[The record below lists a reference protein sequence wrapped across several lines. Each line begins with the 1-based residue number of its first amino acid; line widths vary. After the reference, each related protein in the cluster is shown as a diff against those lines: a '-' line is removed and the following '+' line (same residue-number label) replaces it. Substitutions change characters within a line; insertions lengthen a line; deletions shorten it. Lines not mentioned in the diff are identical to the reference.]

1 MFENVTKQLETYM
14 ELGVP
19 ACDCIVYHQGKCIYR
34 KYLGYSDRKN
44 KKKMQGKELY
54 NVYSCSK
61 IITCT
66 AALMLVERGQ
76 LCLEEKLSKYLEEFE
91 DMWVKT
97 EQGLKKA
104 KKSITIKDLFCMTAG
119 FTYDIHSPELERC
132 RIETNGKCA
141 VLEVMKYLAKEPLI
155 FEPGESW
162 NYSLCHDVLA
172 AVIEVASGMRFGEFV
187 KENIFLPLD
196 MKNSTYLLDDSELDK
211 LCEQYFFDMDNKILQ
226 EYSKANEFKLG
237 TEYESGGAGCI
248 TTAEDYIKF
257 LEGLRQGKLLS
268 CETISLM
275 KTNQIPENKRGN
287 YWVDECGYGLG
298 VRCPKEGSSRTDFG
312 WPGAGGA
319 YALVDM
325 EKELTLFYVQHV
337 RNFYRDDLRDQLYM
351 ALLKDLKME

>member
-19 ACDCIVYHQGKCIYR
+19 ACDCIVYHKGKCIYR

-44 KKKMQGKELY
+44 KVNMQGKELY

-76 LCLEEKLSKYLEEFE
+76 LHLEDQLSKYLEEFE
-91 DMWVKT
+91 EMRVKT
-97 EQGLKKA
+97 EHGIEIA

-119 FTYDIHSPELERC
+119 FTYNLHSPELERC

-141 VLEVMKYLAKEPLI
+141 TLEVMKYMAKEPLI

-172 AVIEVASGMRFGEFV
+172 AVVEVVSGMRFGEFV

-196 MKNSTYLLDDSELDK
+196 MRNSTFLLDDSELDK
-211 LCEQYFFDMDNKILQ
+211 LCEQYFFDMENKTLK
-226 EYSKANEFKLG
+226 EYSKENEFKIG

-248 TTAEDYIKF
+248 TTVEDYIKF
-257 LEGLRQGKLLS
+257 LEGLRQGKILS
-268 CETISLM
+268 DETLSLM
-275 KTNQIPENKRGN
+275 TMNQIPENKRGT
-287 YWVDECGYGLG
+287 YRV
-298 VRCPKEGSSRTDFG
+298 EGERWEEIKKISHLIDPSDI
-312 WPGAGGA
+312 
-319 YALVDM
+319 
-325 EKELTLFYVQHV
+325 
-337 RNFYRDDLRDQLYM
+337 
-351 ALLKDLKME
+351 